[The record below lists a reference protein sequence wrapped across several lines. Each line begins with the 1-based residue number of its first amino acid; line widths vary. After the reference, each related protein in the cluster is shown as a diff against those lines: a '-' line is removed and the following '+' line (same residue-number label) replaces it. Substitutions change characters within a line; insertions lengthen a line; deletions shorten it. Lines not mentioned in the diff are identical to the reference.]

1 MENWGK
7 MEVKVEVD
15 GMLPLLQSVSLS
27 PSVPAVHLEPDPYTA
42 ARSICSSLPLL
53 LHQHRSITGAQSA
66 AHCMSLQTLSG
77 LLPALASRYINDD
90 SSAPPHM

>member
-1 MENWGK
+1 MTMSAVPIVAAPFK
-7 MEVKVEVD
+7 R
-15 GMLPLLQSVSLS
+15 PLD
-27 PSVPAVHLEPDPYTA
+27 PPAEVHLEPDPYTA

-90 SSAPPHM
+90 SSAPPHT